1 MTYVLQNAHWFILFI
16 GILVVFHELGHFLVA
31 RACGV
36 RVLRFSFG
44 MGPRLFSITRGG
56 TEYQVSLLPLGGYVK
71 MLGDG
76 PGQEVAPEEAH
87 LAFNSKALWQ
97 RTAIVIA
104 GPMFNFILALGVYFA
119 MFSGTH
125 TFGDTRLG
133 VVVRNDPAW
142 MAGMRPGD
150 KIIEVEGK
158 PVRHWDEMRA
168 VVSERPNEK
177 LKIAY
182 LRGGVRHDAVLTT
195 QNRPEE
201 NAFRESENRGKIGV
215 SLQFVKPILGVVD
228 DQSPAA
234 QAGLRTGDVVSQV
247 NGHAVTAWHELR
259 DAVGQTPSGSPVHIT
274 YTRDGIEKQASIK
287 PAAFLPGVD
296 TQLFSAADTEQ
307 GYTGLVDKDTL
318 VDKVE
323 PNTPAEKIGL
333 VSGDRLLQLA
343 VKNAAG
349 EVATRPVGV
358 WNIDL
363 ASFGFDARSELT
375 LTWQHGREVITQSLH
390 LLQKSETDEFKETR
404 TTYVLGAL
412 NDQDVT
418 DTYTVDINVGL
429 AEASR
434 QAAIQVGDDMTL
446 IGQALSRL
454 VRGTIPLNSMGGP
467 IMLFVIAEKSAKRGA
482 PFFMRTL
489 AMISVNIGLMNL
501 LPVPMLDG
509 GHLVFFAIEGI
520 SRRPPSLRL
529 REAANM
535 VGLALL
541 LLLMVLVF
549 HNDLLRFVFHQ

>member
-1 MTYVLQNAHWFILFI
+1 
-16 GILVVFHELGHFLVA
+16 
-31 RACGV
+31 
-36 RVLRFSFG
+36 
-44 MGPRLFSITRGG
+44 
-56 TEYQVSLLPLGGYVK
+56 

-76 PGQEVAPEEAH
+76 PGQEIAPEEAH
-87 LAFNSKALWQ
+87 LAFSNKPLWQ

-104 GPMFNFILALGVYFA
+104 GPMFNFILALGIYMT

-142 MAGMRPGD
+142 AAGMRPGD

-177 LKIAY
+177 IKLAY
-182 LRGGVRHDAVLTT
+182 TRNGVRHDTVLTT

-201 NAFRESENRGKIGV
+201 NAFRENENRGKIGV
-215 SLQFVKPILGVVD
+215 SLQYVKPVLGVVD

-234 QAGLRTGDVVSQV
+234 LAGLRTGDLVTQV
-247 NGHAVTAWHELR
+247 NGHAVSAWHELR
-259 DAVGQTPSGSPVHIT
+259 EAVAQTPAGKPVQVT
-274 YTRDGIEKQASIK
+274 YTRDGAEKQVSIT
-287 PAAFLPGVD
+287 PAAFVPGVD

-323 PNTPAEKIGL
+323 ANTPAEKIGL
-333 VSGDRLLQLA
+333 KAGDRLLSLA
-343 VKNAAG
+343 VKSADG
-349 EVATRPVGV
+349 DVATRPVGV

-390 LLQKSETDEFKETR
+390 LQQKSETDEFKETR

-412 NDQDVT
+412 NDGDVT
-418 DTYTVDINVGL
+418 DTYTVDLNIGI

-434 QAAIQVGDDMTL
+434 QAFGQVGDDMTL
-446 IGQALSRL
+446 IVQAISRL

-467 IMLFVIAEKSAKRGA
+467 YHALRHRREERQTRRAILHAHPGHDQRQYWPHEFVAGA
-482 PFFMRTL
+482 DARRWASGVFCDRRHQPPTAL
-489 AMISVNIGLMNL
+489 AAAAGGRQHGRAGASVVTHGAG
-501 LPVPMLDG
+501 V
-509 GHLVFFAIEGI
+509 
-520 SRRPPSLRL
+520 S
-529 REAANM
+529 
-535 VGLALL
+535 
-541 LLLMVLVF
+541 
-549 HNDLLRFVFHQ
+549 Q